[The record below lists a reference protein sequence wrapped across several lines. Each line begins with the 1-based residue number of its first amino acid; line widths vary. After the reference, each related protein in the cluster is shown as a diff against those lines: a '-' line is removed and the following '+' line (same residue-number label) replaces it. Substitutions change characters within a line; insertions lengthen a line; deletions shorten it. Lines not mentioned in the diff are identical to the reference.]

1 MSDKSNIQI
10 IENED
15 AFAKVKKKT
24 NKKRQQTMFLI
35 IILAIPMLNWL
46 VFWLYVNISSF
57 VLAFQDPR
65 GNWDLINFTLLW
77 DELTSPYGNTIG
89 MALKNTLKYF
99 LSNVFIIFPLSFVI
113 SYFIYKRIL
122 CYKFFRII
130 YFLPAIVSG
139 VALTTVYSNM
149 ILPQSPLAAF
159 LMKMGVNVPPEG
171 FLMNPKTAT
180 SAIIVYCIWTGFSSN
195 TILMS
200 GAMARVP
207 VEILESA
214 KLEGCPPFK
223 ELVLLIF
230 PLIWSSLSTMLVFLL
245 TGLFNA
251 SGPILLFHPDG
262 AFNTTTLSFWIF
274 KQVYG
279 GGQLGG
285 TGNYGLVSCAGLVFT
300 TIGMPIILFIRWA
313 FEKIPAVEY

>member
-1 MSDKSNIQI
+1 
-10 IENED
+10 
-15 AFAKVKKKT
+15 
-24 NKKRQQTMFLI
+24 
-35 IILAIPMLNWL
+35 
-46 VFWLYVNISSF
+46 
-57 VLAFQDPR
+57 
-65 GNWDLINFTLLW
+65 
-77 DELTSPYGNTIG
+77 
-89 MALKNTLKYF
+89 
-99 LSNVFIIFPLSFVI
+99 
-113 SYFIYKRIL
+113 
-122 CYKFFRII
+122 
-130 YFLPAIVSG
+130 
-139 VALTTVYSNM
+139 M

-245 TGLFNA
+245 TGLLNA